1 MENVTDNACRS
12 VFVHNTE
19 ELSEAFTELWT
30 QLINEKEENFNHFN
44 HLGGNDILQTSVS
57 GL

>member
-30 QLINEKEENFNHFN
+30 QLINEKEESFNC
-44 HLGGNDILQTSVS
+44 LCENDILQTSVS